1 MRKTEN
7 NKNCPRVRG
16 LKSIKI
22 SRKYISINFKK
33 FGNFDSFDLF
43 DLIYS
48 QIIHFI
54 DTNFFFIPW
63 IVFISSFS
71 KKRFFLEIGPF
82 QLKPSPYSHSIAQ
95 ILKFSSNSKK
105 IVINPP
111 PIIPLNRTGNNHKN
125 FEIFA
130 PYFYNLFVLRLPQ
143 FKFNSTILT
152 DSRWITIT
160 I

>member
-48 QIIHFI
+48 QVIHFI
-54 DTNFFFIPW
+54 DTNFF
-63 IVFISSFS
+63 SF
-71 KKRFFLEIGPF
+71 LG
-82 QLKPSPYSHSIAQ
+82 
-95 ILKFSSNSKK
+95 
-105 IVINPP
+105 
-111 PIIPLNRTGNNHKN
+111 
-125 FEIFA
+125 
-130 PYFYNLFVLRLPQ
+130 
-143 FKFNSTILT
+143 
-152 DSRWITIT
+152 
-160 I
+160 